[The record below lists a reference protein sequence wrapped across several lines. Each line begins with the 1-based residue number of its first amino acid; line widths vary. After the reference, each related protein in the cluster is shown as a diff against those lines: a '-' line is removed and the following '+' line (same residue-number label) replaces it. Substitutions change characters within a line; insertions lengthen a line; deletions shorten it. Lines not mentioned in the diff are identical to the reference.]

1 NRVAASGARRRGR
14 EDMRLLLARHGAT
27 RNNAEGRYT
36 GQSDIPLSSLGERQ
50 AEALAAR
57 LVSARLDAIVSSDL
71 LRARATA
78 ERIARHH
85 SLPIQLDPDLR
96 EIALGAWEDSTY
108 EEVLAREPERVA
120 RWRTDPLTVAPP
132 GGETVLAFRD
142 RLVQALDRWQA
153 AHPDATLLWVTHG
166 GCIGVLLCHLLG
178 MDLTRR
184 WQLRRDNAGLTEV

>member
-1 NRVAASGARRRGR
+1 HR
-14 EDMRLLLARHGAT
+14 
-27 RNNAEGRYT
+27 
-36 GQSDIPLSSLGERQ
+36 SLRIE
-50 AEALAAR
+50 
-57 LVSARLDAIVSSDL
+57 LD
-71 LRARATA
+71 R
-78 ERIARHH
+78 
-85 SLPIQLDPDLR
+85 DLR

-166 GCIGVLLCHLLG
+166 GCIGVLLCPLLG
-178 MDLTRR
+178 VDLPPR
-184 WQLRRDNAGLTEV
+184 WQLPPHHAGLPHRGA